1 MEVGERKL
9 GKLNDPYFNCLNLSL
24 HDLLSKEIAQSD
36 ANSLLMQLK
45 QLTLRYYIYIR
56 ELGSIM
62 VYHFPGN

>member
-36 ANSLLMQLK
+36 ANTLLMQFK
-45 QLTLRYYIYIR
+45 QLTLR
-56 ELGSIM
+56 
-62 VYHFPGN
+62 